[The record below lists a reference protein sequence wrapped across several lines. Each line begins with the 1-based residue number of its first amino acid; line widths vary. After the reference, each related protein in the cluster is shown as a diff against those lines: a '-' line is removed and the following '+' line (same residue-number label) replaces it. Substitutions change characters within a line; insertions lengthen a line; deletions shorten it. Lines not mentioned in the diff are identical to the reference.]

1 LKIPFKEFKIT
12 VRGVILIWQKW
23 DGFCGLANLWMG
35 MTSETRPVGDLGEL
49 LPLEM

>member
-12 VRGVILIWQKW
+12 VR
-23 DGFCGLANLWMG
+23 GLANLWMG
-35 MTSETRPVGDLGEL
+35 MTSETRPVGDLEEL